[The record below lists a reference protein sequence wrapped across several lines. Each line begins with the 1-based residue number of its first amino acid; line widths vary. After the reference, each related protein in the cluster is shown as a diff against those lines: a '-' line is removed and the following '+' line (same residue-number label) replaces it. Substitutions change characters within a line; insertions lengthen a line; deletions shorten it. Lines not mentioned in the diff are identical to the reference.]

1 MATSSKKI
9 MMYTGIILALL
20 ALPLIGMQFSN
31 AIDWKAGDFVMAAVL
46 LVLATLVIE
55 TTNRIIPNKTLRRV
69 LMAVGILVIVLI
81 WLELAVGVFNS
92 PIAGS

>member
-1 MATSSKKI
+1 MATFSKKI
-9 MMYTGIILALL
+9 MMYTGIILVLL

-31 AIDWKAGDFVMAAVL
+31 AIDWKAGDFAMAAVL

-55 TTNRIIPNKTLRRV
+55 ITNRIIPNKTLRRF
-69 LMAVGILVIVLI
+69 LIAVGILVIVLI

>member
-1 MATSSKKI
+1 MATFSKKI
-9 MMYTGIILALL
+9 MIYLGIILVIL

-31 AIDWKAGDFVMAAVL
+31 AIDWKAGDFAMAAVL

-55 TTNRIIPNKTLRRV
+55 ITKRLIPNKTPRRIF
-69 LMAVGILVIVLI
+69 MAVGILVIVLI

>member
-1 MATSSKKI
+1 MATFSKKTMI
-9 MMYTGIILALL
+9 YTAIILVLL

-31 AIDWKAGDFVMAAVL
+31 AIDWKARDFAIATVL
-46 LVLATLVIE
+46 LVLAILVIE
-55 TTNRIIPNKTLRRV
+55 ITKRIVPNKTPRRIF
-69 LMAVGILVIVLI
+69 MAVGILVIVLI